1 LIAPSDG
8 KNRKQINRKKR
19 KKEIGFV
26 GATPCGCP
34 CECGFSLPKDAK
46 SDGNSEAAKVIFRGS
61 GVRATGR
68 SPLHSTKAAVTLLMP
83 VLLLGIAL
91 QLHAQQAK
99 KSLERVRITVPAK
112 SLTFLPYYF
121 GKAQGIFAKE
131 GIDLEIIVMR
141 PPLGVTA
148 LVAGDL
154 DYSAAGGL
162 SIRAA
167 IKGVPLRTITFIQT
181 RLSFSLVGQ
190 PGMTAARIKNVAVS
204 GIGSLAHYAARTVMK
219 RLGNEK
225 VAYIS
230 TNTTANSYS
239 VLLSKAA
246 DAVILTPPYTSMA
259 TLAGYVD
266 LGNTFDVR
274 DLQGGLVARAT
285 SIQDHRELVKSV
297 IRGTLRSMDA
307 IVRSESE
314 VVSYLQ
320 RDFGLEPRIAADTFR
335 ILKQIVN
342 SDGDIEESVLKVII
356 DKIKQESGITAEIP
370 MDRLVDLSLLREVRA
385 EIRKR

>member
-1 LIAPSDG
+1 M
-8 KNRKQINRKKR
+8 KK
-19 KKEIGFV
+19 IFI
-26 GATPCGCP
+26 
-34 CECGFSLPKDAK
+34 SL
-46 SDGNSEAAKVIFRGS
+46 
-61 GVRATGR
+61 T
-68 SPLHSTKAAVTLLMP
+68 
-83 VLLLGIAL
+83 VLLVSLFTVPR
-91 QLHAQQAK
+91 HANSQVS
-99 KSLERVRITVPAK
+99 KSLERVRLTVPAK

-167 IKGVPLRTITFIQT
+167 LKGVPLRTITFIQT
-181 RLSFSLVGQ
+181 RLSFSLIGQ
-190 PGMTAARIKNVAVS
+190 PGMTPARIKNVAVS
-204 GIGSLAHYAARTVMK
+204 GIGSLAHYAAITVMK
-219 RLGNEK
+219 RVGNEK

-230 TNTTANSYS
+230 TNTTANSYTTL
-239 VLLSKAA
+239 VSKAA

-274 DLQGGLVARAT
+274 DLQGGLVARA
-285 SIQDHRELVKSV
+285 SHIGDHRDQVKST

-307 IVRSESE
+307 IIRNEPE
-314 VVSYLQ
+314 VISYLQ
-320 RDFGLEPRIAADTFR
+320 RDFSLEPKIAADTFK

-342 SDGDIEESVLKVII
+342 VDGDIEEAVLKSII
-356 DKIKQESGITAEIP
+356 DKIKQESGIAGEIP
-370 MDRLVDLSLLREVRA
+370 MDRLVDLSILREVKA
-385 EIRKR
+385 ELRKK

>member
-1 LIAPSDG
+1 MRILTA
-8 KNRKQINRKKR
+8 
-19 KKEIGFV
+19 
-26 GATPCGCP
+26 
-34 CECGFSLPKDAK
+34 KDAMG
-46 SDGNSEAAKVIFRGS
+46 DWHAKMIVRDS
-61 GVRATGR
+61 GLGAIGR
-68 SPLHSTKAAVTLLMP
+68 SPLPTLLLLLLV
-83 VLLLGIAL
+83 VLLGL
-91 QLHAQQAK
+91 QREVHAQQDK
-99 KSLERVRITVPAK
+99 KSLERVRLTVPAK

-121 GKAQGIFAKE
+121 GKAQRIFAKE

-162 SIRAA
+162 AIRAA
-167 IKGVPLRTITFIQT
+167 MKGVPLRTITFIQT

-190 PGMTAARIKNVAVS
+190 PGMTPTRIRNVAVS
-204 GIGSLAHYAARTVMK
+204 GIGSLAHYAAITVMK
-219 RLGNEK
+219 RLSNEK

-274 DLQGGLVARAT
+274 DLQGGLVARA
-285 SIQDHRELVKSV
+285 SHIQDHREQVKSV
-297 IRGTLRSMDA
+297 IRGTLRSMDTV
-307 IVRSESE
+307 VRIEAE
-314 VVSYLQ
+314 VIPYLQ
-320 RDFGLEPRIAADTFR
+320 REFGLEPKIAADTFK
-335 ILKQIVN
+335 ILKQVVN
-342 SDGDIEESVLKVII
+342 SDGDIEAAVLQSII
-356 DKIKQESGITAEIP
+356 DKIKQESGITTEIP
-370 MDRLVDLSLLREVRA
+370 VDRLVDLSLLREVRA
-385 EIRKR
+385 ELRKR